1 MLSYLNAIDD
11 HVTDVVRNAR
21 QKSKNKTT
29 STAGSE
35 MGTPELRISGEGSQ
49 EMGTPASSLLRRD
62 ASFNNGLAL
71 SLVFFLQISCS
82 SVVAE
87 ETASPT
93 NAERKEGRSNSN
105 STSVNPPAKSTGS
118 AQKSSQPEAKSP
130 QSDAVNN
137 SAKSNTPPNSKAGQ
151 NSAPATKPPSTT
163 RNQVPTG
170 TTQSAAPKAPAQAP
184 ASFDGKVFNAEGG
197 APISEAK
204 VVVTRVDKHSERQEY
219 ETEYD
224 GKFEF
229 EKLVPGEYTVTATA
243 PGKFSRTDKVILKAG
258 EIKHLDLSL
267 ENQETV
273 DVLRVSGQRTL
284 IHPDRIGSTTRIDR
298 KFLDQYKSGNDLRQ
312 IIESTPGVLP
322 DSYGNLITRGEH
334 NAINY
339 EIDGAI
345 LPETAGV
352 LNQAQFANPRS
363 LQQVDVD
370 IGGYQASDGGGPLGA
385 VVRMKSLPIQSKP
398 TLQYGGQLGGPLAGS
413 LHYYAS
419 GAASQNKNSIW
430 NKVRM
435 ESQGNAVPTSLG
447 IAPPVKHFF
456 RNNRLDL
463 NFLNKVEFVP
473 TEHDKFTFT
482 AGINETFLQIPTS
495 GTSHNYGVRLSEHDR
510 ENFLIMSYKRRGKKW
525 IDEGNFHVIN
535 SFYSQTL
542 RSSNAFDPMPILNG
556 EEPQLTSVAPR
567 AQRRNFVVSLQGN
580 IKKTVFNTH
589 HLETGILSE
598 LRPVRTKFGAIY
610 RNANLGLQASSTQEF
625 ADAQQAAASEAQ
637 QAFLDSS
644 FQQAFNEAIAAGA
657 SEEDATAAGEAAAQ
671 VATTAAQQAGMAAA
685 GALPSTV
692 IPYGGIISPF
702 TGTTMGPQF
711 SGEIGKYKGFRYLQS
726 AYIQDAWKPQKGFLK
741 RLTVD
746 AGVRADVYR
755 GVFGNTLKI
764 AQTMQ
769 SIPGIQPF
777 SVAPFL
783 TQTVTNAQASGRYGA
798 SFVVTKNMVLRGSYS
813 DIFQPPPVDVF
824 AQPPSVADGPIN
836 GIYNG
841 TIRPLMATRGKL
853 VDTSVETQIGPR
865 FATRTNLYYKK
876 LYNFGDSGVI
886 VNTPLYN
893 RVSLSALESYG
904 VETRMDLKPSK
915 EGYGFYG
922 FLSNTI
928 QIAYLKGAKAI
939 NGGIYE
945 VEDGP
950 NFDKYPDHDRRY
962 ALQAALGYRTRRNMW
977 CLAELT
983 AQTGL
988 VDRRAMDIF
997 GPHPARTPPLTLVGF
1012 NAGWDVPKELRKKNK
1027 MMPSSMDV
1035 RIQNMLN
1042 QRIPINLGSPFQ
1054 GTRFQLPIR
1063 VLAGIN
1069 WEV

>member
-1 MLSYLNAIDD
+1 MASQIQNHIHGSGGARFLSPFRLLTNNDTLQSAGLPLLLSLSVSLIFNFIEAQVPAIAQEQNAAPAAP
-11 HVTDVVRNAR
+11 VQKTPATPKSTPTPVQKAQPSANAPG
-21 QKSKNKTT
+21 TT
-29 STAGSE
+29 PSSAPQNTSQSTA
-35 MGTPELRISGEGSQ
+35 P
-49 EMGTPASSLLRRD
+49 
-62 ASFNNGLAL
+62 
-71 SLVFFLQISCS
+71 
-82 SVVAE
+82 
-87 ETASPT
+87 
-93 NAERKEGRSNSN
+93 KE
-105 STSVNPPAKSTGS
+105 
-118 AQKSSQPEAKSP
+118 P
-130 QSDAVNN
+130 Q
-137 SAKSNTPPNSKAGQ
+137 Q
-151 NSAPATKPPSTT
+151 APAT
-163 RNQVPTG
+163 
-170 TTQSAAPKAPAQAP
+170 
-184 ASFDGKVFNAEGG
+184 FDGKVLNAEGG

-204 VVVTRVDKHSERQEY
+204 VVVSRVDKHPGRQEY

-229 EKLVPGEYTVTATA
+229 EKLPPGEYTVTATA
-243 PGKFSRTDKVILKAG
+243 QGKFSRTEKVLLKPG
-258 EIKHLDLSL
+258 EAKHLDLSL

-273 DVLRVSGQRTL
+273 DVLRISGQRTL
-284 IHPDRIGSTTRIDR
+284 IHPDRIGSTTRVDR

-322 DSYGNLITRGEH
+322 DSYGNIITRGEH

-419 GAASQNKNSIW
+419 GAASQNKKSIW

-447 IAPPVKHFF
+447 IAAPVKKFF

-495 GTSHNYGVRLSEHDR
+495 GTSHKFGVRLSEHDR
-510 ENFLIMSYKRRGKKW
+510 ENYLIASYKRRGKKW
-525 IDEGNFHVIN
+525 IDEGNFHIIN
-535 SFYSQTL
+535 AFYSQTL
-542 RSSNAFDPMPILNG
+542 RSSNMFDPLPILNG

-567 AQRRNFVVSLQGN
+567 AQRKNFVVSLQGN

-589 HLETGILSE
+589 HLETGFLSE
-598 LRPVRTKFGAIY
+598 LRPVRTKYGAIY
-610 RNANLGLQASSTQEF
+610 RNANLGLTASSTQEF
-625 ADAQQAAASEAQ
+625 ADAQQAASGEAQ
-637 QAFLDSS
+637 QAFLDSVS
-644 FQQAFNEAIAAGA
+644 AQAFNDAIAGGA
-657 SEEDATAAGEAAAQ
+657 TEEDATAAAEAAAFD
-671 VATTAAQQAGMAAA
+671 ATNASLQAGGNAAN
-685 GALPSTV
+685 ALASTV

-702 TGTTMGPQF
+702 TGTTAGPQF
-711 SGEIGKYKGFRYLQS
+711 SGELGKYKGFRYLQS
-726 AYIQDAWKPQKGFLK
+726 AYLQDAWKPQKGFLK

-764 AQTMQ
+764 AQAMQ
-769 SIPGIQPF
+769 NIPDIQPF
-777 SVAPFL
+777 SVRPFL
-783 TQTVTNAQASGRYGA
+783 AQTVTNAQASGRYGA

-824 AQPPSVADGPIN
+824 ATPPNVADGPIN

-853 VDTSVETQIGPR
+853 IDTSVETQIGPR

-915 EGYGFYG
+915 EGYGVYG
-922 FLSNTI
+922 FLSNTV
-928 QIAYLKGAKAI
+928 QIAYLKGQKAI
-939 NGGIYE
+939 NGGTYE

-950 NFDKYPDHDRRY
+950 NFAKYPDHDRRF
-962 ALQAALGYRTRRNMW
+962 ALQAALGYRTRKNMW

-997 GPHPARTPPLTLVGF
+997 GPHPARTAPLTLIGL
-1012 NAGWDVPKELRKKNK
+1012 NAGWDVPKELRKKNR
-1027 MMPSSMDV
+1027 MLPSSCDV

-1042 QRIPINLGSPFQ
+1042 QRIPLNLGSPFQ

-1063 VLAGIN
+1063 VLAGVN

>member
-1 MLSYLNAIDD
+1 MYADMPSYQIQIPGNGTGGFAPPATHPTIY
-11 HVTDVVRNAR
+11 TDCVSRNA
-21 QKSKNKTT
+21 
-29 STAGSE
+29 AF
-35 MGTPELRISGEGSQ
+35 
-49 EMGTPASSLLRRD
+49 LLLM
-62 ASFNNGLAL
+62 LAL
-71 SLVFFLQISCS
+71 
-82 SVVAE
+82 
-87 ETASPT
+87 TASPALAEGPAYT
-93 NAERKEGRSNSN
+93 NPGIL
-105 STSVNPPAKSTGS
+105 
-118 AQKSSQPEAKSP
+118 AQKSQSTAEPPKNTQNQAQNGGKQSQGDVAKLAQGSGATQP
-130 QSDAVNN
+130 QSKGSKQTQSDGSKQTQSDPAKQAKDGSKQKSEDA
-137 SAKSNTPPNSKAGQ
+137 AKQPSSGQTSSQSSK
-151 NSAPATKPPSTT
+151 PATT
-163 RNQVPTG
+163 
-170 TTQSAAPKAPAQAP
+170 KAPAEAP
-184 ASFDGKVFNAEGG
+184 ASFDGKVTNEEGG

-204 VVVTRVDKHSERQEY
+204 VVVSRIDKHAERQEY

-229 EKLVPGEYTVTATA
+229 EKLPPGEYTVTATA
-243 PGKFSRTDKVILKAG
+243 PGKFSRTEKIILKPG
-258 EIKHLDLSL
+258 EAKHLDLAL

-284 IHPDRIGSTTRIDR
+284 IHPEKIGSTTRLDR

-322 DSYGNLITRGEH
+322 DTYGNLITRGEH

-419 GAASQNKNSIW
+419 GAMSQNKNSIW

-473 TEHDKFTFT
+473 TEKDKFTFT

-495 GTSHNYGVRLSEHDR
+495 GTSHKYGVRLSEHDR
-510 ENFLIMSYKRRGKKW
+510 ENFLILSYKRRGEKW
-525 IDEGNFHVIN
+525 IDEGNFHIIN

-567 AQRRNFVVSLQGN
+567 ASRKNFVVSLQGN
-580 IKKTVFNTH
+580 IKKTVFKTH

-625 ADAQQAAASEAQ
+625 ADAQQAASDEAQ
-637 QAFLDSS
+637 QALLGAA
-644 FQQAFNEAIAAGA
+644 FQQAFDEAIAGGA
-657 SEEDATAAGEAAAQ
+657 SEEDATAAGEAASAD
-671 VATTAAQQAGMAAA
+671 ATRAAQQAGLAAA
-685 GALPSTV
+685 NALPSTV

-702 TGTTMGPQF
+702 TGTTAGPQF
-711 SGEIGKYKGFRYLQS
+711 SGELGKYKGFRYLQS
-726 AYIQDAWKPQKGFLK
+726 AYFQDTWKPQQGFLK

-764 AQTMQ
+764 AQVMQ
-769 SIPGIQPF
+769 SIPDIQPF

-824 AQPPSVADGPIN
+824 AQAPFVADGPIN

-841 TIRPLMATRGKL
+841 TIRPLQATRGKL

-893 RVSLSALESYG
+893 RVSLAALESYG

-928 QIAYLKGAKAI
+928 QIAYLKGNKGI
-939 NGGIYE
+939 TGGTYE

-950 NFDKYPDHDRRY
+950 NFAKYPDHDRRY
-962 ALQAALGYRTRRNMW
+962 ALQAALGYRTRRNTW

-988 VDRRAMDIF
+988 VDRRALEIF
-997 GPHPARTPPLTLVGF
+997 GPHPARTPPLTLIGF
-1012 NAGWDVPKELRKKNK
+1012 NAGWDVPKEVRKKNR

-1035 RIQNMLN
+1035 RIQNILN
-1042 QRIPINLGSPFQ
+1042 QRIPLNLGSPFQ
-1054 GTRFQLPIR
+1054 GTRFQLPLR
-1063 VLAGIN
+1063 VLAGMN
-1069 WEV
+1069 WEL

>member
-1 MLSYLNAIDD
+1 MLKLSY
-11 HVTDVVRNAR
+11 HY
-21 QKSKNKTT
+21 Q
-29 STAGSE
+29 
-35 MGTPELRISGEGSQ
+35 TPEAGAGRDRFARTSSTDRKSCGPAPCVLLDSTVLSNPQALFSILIVWIALILAI
-49 EMGTPASSLLRRD
+49 TPAFAEP
-62 ASFNNGLAL
+62 ASTGA
-71 SLVFFLQISCS
+71 Q
-82 SVVAE
+82 SVPKKK
-87 ETASPT
+87 TDP
-93 NAERKEGRSNSN
+93 NSA
-105 STSVNPPAKSTGS
+105 PTGS
-118 AQKSSQPEAKSP
+118 AG
-130 QSDAVNN
+130 V
-137 SAKSNTPPNSKAGQ
+137 PPASKEKTAP
-151 NSAPATKPPSTT
+151 NSAPKDPSSA
-163 RNQVPTG
+163 PTG
-170 TTQSAAPKAPAQAP
+170 SASVPPASKKNADPNSASKDPGSAPKGTNSAQKNPNSASKEPAQAS
-184 ASFDGKVFNAEGG
+184 ATFDGKVTSEEGG

-204 VVVTRVDKHSERQEY
+204 VVVTRIDKHSERQEY

-229 EKLVPGEYTVTATA
+229 EKLAPGEYTVTASS
-243 PGKFSRTDKVILKAG
+243 PGKFSRTEKVILKPG
-258 EIKHLDLSL
+258 EAKHLDLAL

-284 IHPDRIGSTTRIDR
+284 IHPEKIGSTTRIDR

-398 TLQYGGQLGGPLAGS
+398 TFQYGGQLGGPLAGS

-473 TEHDKFTFT
+473 TEKDKFTFT

-495 GTSHNYGVRLSEHDR
+495 GTSHKFGVRLSEHDR
-510 ENFLIMSYKRRGKKW
+510 ENFLILSYKRRGEKW
-525 IDEGNFHVIN
+525 IDEGNFHIIN

-542 RSSNAFDPMPILNG
+542 RSSNAFDPLPILNG

-567 AQRRNFVVSLQGN
+567 ASRKNFVVSLQGN
-580 IKKTVFNTH
+580 IKKTVFKTH
-589 HLETGILSE
+589 HLETGVLTE

-625 ADAQQAAASEAQ
+625 ADAQQGVIDETQ
-637 QAFLDSS
+637 QSFLNGI
-644 FQQAFNEAIAAGA
+644 FQQAFDAAIAGGA
-657 SEEDATAAGEAAAQ
+657 TEEDATAAGEAASFD
-671 VATTAAQQAGMAAA
+671 ATIAAQQAGLNAAS
-685 GALPSTV
+685 ALPSTV
-692 IPYGGIISPF
+692 VPYGGTISPF
-702 TGTTMGPQF
+702 TGTTAGPQF

-726 AYIQDAWKPQKGFLK
+726 AYFQDAWKPQKGFLK

-746 AGVRADVYR
+746 AGVRADIYR

-777 SVAPFL
+777 SIAPFL

-824 AQPPSVADGPIN
+824 AQAPFIGDGPIN

-841 TIRPLMATRGKL
+841 TIRPLQATRGKL

-915 EGYGFYG
+915 EGYGVYG

-928 QIAYLKGAKAI
+928 QIAYLKGNKGV
-939 NGGIYE
+939 NGGIYD
-945 VEDGP
+945 VEEGP

-977 CLAELT
+977 CLAELS

-988 VDRRAMDIF
+988 VDRRAFDLF
-997 GPHPARTPPLTLVGF
+997 GPHPARTPPLTLIGF
-1012 NAGWDVPKELRKKNK
+1012 NAGWDLPKEMRKKNK
-1027 MMPSSMDV
+1027 MMPTSMDV
-1035 RIQNMLN
+1035 RIQNILN
-1042 QRIPINLGSPFQ
+1042 QRIPLNLGSPFQ
-1054 GTRFQLPIR
+1054 GTRFQLPLR
-1063 VLAGIN
+1063 VLAGVN
-1069 WEV
+1069 WEL